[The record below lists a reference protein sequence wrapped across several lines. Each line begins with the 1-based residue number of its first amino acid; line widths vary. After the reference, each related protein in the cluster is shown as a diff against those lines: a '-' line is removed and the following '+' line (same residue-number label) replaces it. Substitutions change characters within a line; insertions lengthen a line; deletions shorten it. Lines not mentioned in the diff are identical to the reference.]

1 MMRVVVTGASG
12 FIARYLLKELV
23 GRGHEVVA
31 VTRAMEKPWT
41 HPDLIWHLGVD
52 YHKPDHF
59 ITSGTEAVIHLV
71 AVMPD
76 NSNSWGGKDIWCNL
90 SSAYACYIT
99 LFRNA
104 GKQFIFASSQMVYGQ
119 QTVLPVTENA
129 LCRPSSDYGL
139 SKLAAET
146 LLLKFYESDDLCM
159 ACLRF
164 SEVFGLGQKRGYVR
178 DKFIQMGIED
188 QPITLFGH
196 YRAIRDFIYVKDAV
210 RAIRLA
216 LESCCSGVFNVGS
229 GEGHTIEQFAQA
241 CQEYLGTKRHSLHH
255 GPATG
260 ESDPPSDFYMSIE
273 KAREAF
279 GYQPDF
285 DLAGAMTDIRKLVGR
300 VSDKA

>member
-23 GRGHEVVA
+23 GRGHEVAA

-41 HPDLIWHLGVD
+41 HPDLVWHLEVD

-59 ITSGTEAVIHLV
+59 ITSGTEAVIHLA

-76 NSNSWGGKDIWCNL
+76 NSRGEKDIWCNV
-90 SSAYACYIT
+90 SSTYACYT
-99 LFRNA
+99 ALLRNG

-119 QTVLPVTENA
+119 QKVLPVTENA
-129 LCRPSSDYGL
+129 LCRPNSAYGL

-146 LLLKFYESDDLCM
+146 LLLQFYKSDDLCVS
-159 ACLRF
+159 CLRLA
-164 SEVFGLGQKRGYVR
+164 EVFGLGQERGYVR

-188 QPITLFGH
+188 KPITLFGH

-210 RAIRLA
+210 RAICLA
-216 LESCCSGVFNVGS
+216 LESGCSGVFNVGS

-241 CQEYLGTKRHSLHH
+241 CQKYLGTRRQPLHY
-255 GPATG
+255 GSATG

-285 DLAGAMTDIRKLVGR
+285 DLVGAMADIRKLVGR